1 MGATC
6 LSQWTSDAFLGLQE
20 TQGFPHWLPPCPS
33 GHHAR
38 LGCLS
43 TRAPPDAGPG
53 TPMNAAEKG
62 QPGLLDL
69 GLSLQLDLL
78 VVSQQPGKSQDALA
92 AGQEGVGGPSGLS
105 QPLVRN

>member
-1 MGATC
+1 
-6 LSQWTSDAFLGLQE
+6 
-20 TQGFPHWLPPCPS
+20 
-33 GHHAR
+33 
-38 LGCLS
+38 
-43 TRAPPDAGPG
+43 
-53 TPMNAAEKG
+53 MNAAEKG